1 MLVLILL
8 FLLKFNMH
16 TTPVANRKTT
26 KIRPW
31 FLELDRFPRLK
42 MYINN
47 GINHLI
53 LFKFKNKIIEN
64 LPGSKKKT
72 GMSKSNRNLP
82 KFDVMIFKKRENVVR
97 ARGKRVVPMAHAHVH
112 THKYTYT

>member
-1 MLVLILL
+1 MVWAWVRDRAWVSA
-8 FLLKFNMH
+8 
-16 TTPVANRKTT
+16 TPVANRKTT

-64 LPGSKKKT
+64 LHGSKKKPRYVKIEP
-72 GMSKSNRNLP
+72 KSAE
-82 KFDVMIFKKRENVVR
+82 I
-97 ARGKRVVPMAHAHVH
+97 
-112 THKYTYT
+112 